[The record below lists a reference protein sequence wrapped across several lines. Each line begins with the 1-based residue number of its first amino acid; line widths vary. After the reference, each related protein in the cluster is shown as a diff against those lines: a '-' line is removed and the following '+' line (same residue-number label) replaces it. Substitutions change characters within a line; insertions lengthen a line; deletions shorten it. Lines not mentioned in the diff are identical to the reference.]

1 MVVSHT
7 LLDPQACSHFK
18 VPIDPTYIKLTWLC
32 TCRRCQIIMT
42 VHCSQ
47 NCCASLRLSY
57 VYIALFTVVNRINLT
72 NVHHGPENDHRPR
85 NICHGADETNGE
97 SYDGEWYDLFT
108 SSRAPTGAR
117 RCRKLVKWR
126 YRIFCRL
133 PTRVAA
139 IHAGAATKSLS
150 KSTKKNPHFHSGT
163 TKTEKF
169 WAKQY
174 KQNMLGKQ
182 QCFTRFSNLTDSNP
196 YH

>member
-1 MVVSHT
+1 
-7 LLDPQACSHFK
+7 
-18 VPIDPTYIKLTWLC
+18 
-32 TCRRCQIIMT
+32 MT

-150 KSTKKNPHFHSGT
+150 KSTKKFHIST
-163 TKTEKF
+163 AARPKQKNFEPNNTNKTC
-169 WAKQY
+169 W
-174 KQNMLGKQ
+174 GS
-182 QCFTRFSNLTDSNP
+182 SNALHGSVI
-196 YH
+196 